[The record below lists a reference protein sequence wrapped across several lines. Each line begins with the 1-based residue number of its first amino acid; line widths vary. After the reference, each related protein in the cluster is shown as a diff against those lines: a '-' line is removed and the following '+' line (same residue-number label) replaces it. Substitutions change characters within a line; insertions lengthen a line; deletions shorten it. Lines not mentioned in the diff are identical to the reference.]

1 MRKARFTEEQ
11 MVAIIREADREPVS
25 VVAKRHGISEQ
36 TIYTWRKR
44 FGGFQ
49 TNDIRRLKQLEV
61 ENARLKKL
69 VAERDLKDRD
79 HEGSRRKKLVS
90 VPARRRQVAYSRER
104 GLSARRACTL
114 FKVARSAL
122 SYQGRKP
129 VRDASVIERM
139 RELSAQY
146 PRYGYR
152 RIRIFLGRDGYRM
165 SPGRAYRLWR
175 AAGLQLPRKRPKKR
189 LAAARS
195 RPQAPCG
202 PNQVW
207 SYDFVFDHC
216 ANGQQLK
223 CLTVTDEFTKE
234 GLAIDVDGR
243 IRSARVIEV
252 LSRLVSTRGTPAFL
266 RSDNGPEFVSKA
278 LLSWIVAQGIG
289 TALIE
294 PGKPWQNGVTESFN
308 GKFRDECLS
317 LEWFRSR
324 AEAKVIIETWRRH
337 YNEVRPHSNLGYL
350 TPNEFAAQAAR
361 LAPCNATGRGAAVN
375 GASAPRPVA
384 EPSPR
389 GQMQPAREA
398 ISS

>member
-1 MRKARFTEEQ
+1 MRKARFTEER

-25 VVAKRHGISEQ
+25 AVAKRHSISEQ
-36 TIYTWRKR
+36 TIYTWRRR

-49 TNDIRRLKQLEV
+49 VHDVRRLKQLEA
-61 ENARLKKL
+61 ENARLNRR
-69 VAERDLKDRD
+69 AGSRDRG
-79 HEGSRRKKLVS
+79 HEGSRGKKLVS
-90 VPARRRQVAYSRER
+90 VQARRRQVAYGRER
-104 GLSARRACTL
+104 GLSVRRACTL
-114 FKVARSAL
+114 FSVARSAL
-122 SYQGRKP
+122 SYRSRKAAKDTPVVGRMK
-129 VRDASVIERM
+129 
-139 RELSAQY
+139 ELSAQY

-165 SPGRAYRLWR
+165 SPGRAYRLWQ
-175 AAGLQLPRKRPKKR
+175 AAGLQLPRKRPRKR
-189 LAAARS
+189 VAPVRP
-195 RPQAPCG
+195 RPQAPRG

-243 IRSARVIEV
+243 IRSPRVIEV
-252 LSRLVSTRGTPAFL
+252 LSRLVSERGAPTFL

-278 LLSWIVAQGIG
+278 LLSWIVAQGIS

-317 LEWFRSR
+317 VHSPESVQHPAFYRYQESYP
-324 AEAKVIIETWRRH
+324 RR
-337 YNEVRPHSNLGYL
+337 
-350 TPNEFAAQAAR
+350 
-361 LAPCNATGRGAAVN
+361 N
-375 GASAPRPVA
+375 G
-384 EPSPR
+384 SPR
-389 GQMQPAREA
+389 NCCLRAGDERNAVPV
-398 ISS
+398 SV

>member
-1 MRKARFTEEQ
+1 
-11 MVAIIREADREPVS
+11 
-25 VVAKRHGISEQ
+25 
-36 TIYTWRKR
+36 
-44 FGGFQ
+44 
-49 TNDIRRLKQLEV
+49 
-61 ENARLKKL
+61 
-69 VAERDLKDRD
+69 
-79 HEGSRRKKLVS
+79 VS
-90 VPARRRQVAYSRER
+90 VPARRRQVAYGRER

-114 FKVARSAL
+114 FSVARSAL
-122 SYQGRKP
+122 RYQGRKAAK
-129 VRDASVIERM
+129 DAAAIERM

-152 RIRIFLGRDGYRM
+152 RIRIFLGRDGHRM
-165 SPGRAYRLWR
+165 SVGRAYRLWR
-175 AAGLQLPRKRPKKR
+175 AAGLQLPRKRPRKR
-189 LAAARS
+189 VVVARP
-195 RPQAPCG
+195 RPQAPSG

-243 IRSARVIEV
+243 IRSPRVIDV
-252 LSRLVSTRGTPAFL
+252 LSRLVSTRGAPAFL

-278 LLSWIVAQGIG
+278 LLSWIVTQGIG

-324 AEAKVIIETWRRH
+324 AEAKVVIEAWRRH
-337 YNEVRPHSNLGYL
+337 YNEVRPHSSLGYL
-350 TPNEFAAQAAR
+350 TPHEFVALLANA
-361 LAPCNATGRGAAVN
+361 APCHATGQGAAVC
-375 GASAPRPVA
+375 GPPRPG
-384 EPSPR
+384 PLPNQLR
-389 GQMQPAREA
+389 KGHMQQARDA
-398 ISS
+398 VSS